1 MKKCNLSYNK
11 KSVEQWYIMDKEQ
24 ISKGDYAV
32 REDRK
37 KQRKI
42 KKRSRVVQ
50 HDAFQKSEAVHY
62 QRQGFHINSE
72 I

>member
-1 MKKCNLSYNK
+1 
-11 KSVEQWYIMDKEQ
+11 MDKEQ

-50 HDAFQKSEAVHY
+50 YDAFQKSEAVHY
-62 QRQGFHINSE
+62 KRQGFHTNSK

>member
-1 MKKCNLSYNK
+1 
-11 KSVEQWYIMDKEQ
+11 MDKEQ

-42 KKRSRVVQ
+42 KKRSRVV
-50 HDAFQKSEAVHY
+50 
-62 QRQGFHINSE
+62 
-72 I
+72 